1 MKYAPKLILTFS
13 FVVLVQCQMKDLI
26 IQPTPSM
33 TGTFYMKSD
42 DVVLK
47 KNDIVRFSISN
58 PYIFDGAPTSLIKQI
73 KCMPSDELKID
84 SEGWV
89 TCNDYFLGM
98 SADRVNEETGEVINM
113 FQYNGIIPEN
123 KAFVMGEHPT
133 SFDSRYYG
141 LISLSELTK
150 VKKLI

>member
-1 MKYAPKLILTFS
+1 MKYALKLILTFT
-13 FVVLVQCQMKDLI
+13 FVWFVQYQMEGLI

-33 TGTFYMKSD
+33 TGTFYIKSEE
-42 DVVLK
+42 VVLK
-47 KNDIVRFSISN
+47 KNDTVRFVISN
-58 PYIFDGAPTSLIKQI
+58 PYIFDGKPTSLIKKI
-73 KCMPSDELKID
+73 KCMPSDVLKID

-98 SADRVNEETGEVINM
+98 AGDRVNEGTGEVIKM
-113 FQYNGIIPEN
+113 FQYNGVIPED

-141 LISLSELTK
+141 LVVLSELTK
-150 VKKLI
+150 VEKLI